1 MQRAYHVDELKKADN
16 LKVDIKYYLAQQ
28 IHPVVSRLCDPIEGT
43 DAARIAECLGLDP
56 TSYRRQLQ
64 RAEEGDD
71 LGLGEKTVL
80 DAQDR
85 FRDCEKFKFTC
96 RKCTQ
101 EIIIDSP
108 YRKTVWALFHPLAT
122 FTKIRLDK

>member
-1 MQRAYHVDELKKADN
+1 MQRAYHVDELKNSDN
-16 LKVDIKYYLAQQ
+16 LKIDIKYYLAQQ

-71 LGLGEKTVL
+71 LALGEKTIL
-80 DAQDR
+80 DAQER
-85 FRDCEKFKFTC
+85 FRDCQKFKITC
-96 RKCTQ
+96 RKCAK
-101 EIIIDSP
+101 EIEIGSP
-108 YRKTVWALFHPLAT
+108 YRKTVCVLFLYSFP
-122 FTKIRLDK
+122 F